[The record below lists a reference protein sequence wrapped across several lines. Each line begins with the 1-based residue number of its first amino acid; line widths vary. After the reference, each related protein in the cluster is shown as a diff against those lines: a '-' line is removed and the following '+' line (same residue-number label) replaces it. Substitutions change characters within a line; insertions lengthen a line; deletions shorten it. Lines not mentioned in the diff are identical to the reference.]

1 MIEPG
6 SLVRKT
12 QRFQSI
18 EVANCSLK
26 ADRRW
31 VNCADRG
38 ISSGLAF
45 KSDHSNV
52 ERFFVE
58 KRHVHGISVTPKA
71 EEYQVTL
78 GQLFAC
84 EIPDFRRND
93 HAWPGT
99 LRFNAETFD
108 KNFSV
113 SDDIIAISLALSQ
126 KLCDVLEPRNQLRR

>member
-1 MIEPG
+1 M
-6 SLVRKT
+6 VRKT

-31 VNCADRG
+31 VNRADRG
-38 ISSGLAF
+38 ISSGLDF
-45 KSDHSNV
+45 KSDHSDV

-78 GQLFAC
+78 GQLFAY
-84 EIPDFRRND
+84 EIPNFWPND
-93 HAWPGT
+93 HAWPRT
-99 LRFNAETFD
+99 LRFNTETFD
-108 KNFSV
+108 KN
-113 SDDIIAISLALSQ
+113 LS
-126 KLCDVLEPRNQLRR
+126 ER